1 MEIASRSLSNDF
13 GVNSAFDYA
22 IARRSSRFAVPR
34 VSYRIP
40 QFAGSQFAGS
50 RFAGSLFAVRRVF
63 FRIRTPDNRIPN
75 SGLRGSQVRYS
86 LFAGGYSGLRG
97 SQVRYSLF
105 AGGYSGLRGSQAAPS
120 PTEFRTTE
128 QPNSGLR
135 TPLFADRTESGRI
148 PNNRIPNN
156 RTTELPTESLRTPNT
171 ELANTEL
178 RTPNNQPPHSPL
190 PSAASSFCRLS
201 LIIRSVGCRD
211 WAVAR
216 AWRALAKSF

>member
-97 SQVRYSLF
+97 SQ
-105 AGGYSGLRGSQAAPS
+105 AAPS

-135 TPLFADRTESGRI
+135 CSQAARSPGEFRTTEFRTPNSADPTESGRT
-148 PNNRIPNN
+148 PNNRIPN
-156 RTTELPTESLRTPNT
+156 TPDLYLPGSDSCLHGHKPR
-171 ELANTEL
+171 
-178 RTPNNQPPHSPL
+178 
-190 PSAASSFCRLS
+190 
-201 LIIRSVGCRD
+201 
-211 WAVAR
+211 
-216 AWRALAKSF
+216 

>member
-40 QFAGSQFAGS
+40 QFAGSRFAGS
-50 RFAGSLFAVRRVF
+50 RFAVRRVF

-135 TPLFADRTESGRI
+135 CSQTPRSPGEF
-148 PNNRIPNN
+148 
-156 RTTELPTESLRTPNT
+156 RTTEFRTLPIYT
-171 ELANTEL
+171 
-178 RTPNNQPPHSPL
+178 
-190 PSAASSFCRLS
+190 CRAPIPACMGINPDRLQ
-201 LIIRSVGCRD
+201 SVQ
-211 WAVAR
+211 
-216 AWRALAKSF
+216 